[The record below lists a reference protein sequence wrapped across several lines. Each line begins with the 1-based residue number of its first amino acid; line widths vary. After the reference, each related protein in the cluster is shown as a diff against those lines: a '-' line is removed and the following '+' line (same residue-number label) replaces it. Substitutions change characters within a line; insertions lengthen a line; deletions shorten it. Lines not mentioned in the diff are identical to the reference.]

1 MYKHLVRE
9 QRYAIGLMLKE
20 KKSKK
25 EIAEAIGCSESTV
38 CREIRRNSSKRGYNY
53 AIAQEVSEYRK
64 ERSPGN
70 HAIKEEVWKLVLKF
84 LVEEQWSP
92 EQISGYLANRG
103 ISISH
108 ETIYKRIR
116 RDKAE
121 GGCLYRQ
128 CRHKLKHR
136 KRPVGKHIPIPNRIS
151 IHERPPEADGTR
163 FGDWEMDTIVGA
175 NNEGAIVTL
184 TERSVNFMMMKKLPF
199 GKDSKRLADAVVE
212 LLFPYMHSIRSIT
225 TDNGT
230 EFADHQSIS
239 RRLGGV
245 PIFFADPFSS
255 WQKGSIEN
263 INMLA
268 RQYIPKGSDFKYISD
283 DFISAVQY
291 KINRRPRKKLNF
303 LSPKEAF
310 FNLII

>member
-20 KKSKK
+20 KKTKK
-25 EIAEAIGCSESTV
+25 EIAGAIGCSESTV
-38 CREIRRNSSKRGYNY
+38 CREIKRNSSKRGYNY
-53 AIAQEVSEYRK
+53 ATAHEVSEYRK

-70 HAIKEEVWKLVLKF
+70 RAIKEDVWKLVLKF
-84 LVEEQWSP
+84 LEEEQWSP

-136 KRPVGKHIPIPNRIS
+136 KRPVGKLISIPNRIS

-199 GKDSKRLADAVVE
+199 GKDSKKLADAVVE

-283 DFISAVQY
+283 DFISDVQY

-303 LSPKEAF
+303 LSPKEVF